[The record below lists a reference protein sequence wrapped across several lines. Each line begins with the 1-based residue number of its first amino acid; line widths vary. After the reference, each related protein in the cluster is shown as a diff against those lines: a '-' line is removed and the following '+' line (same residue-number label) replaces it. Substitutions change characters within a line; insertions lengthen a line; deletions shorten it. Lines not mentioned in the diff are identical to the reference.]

1 MSRMLFVTST
11 LIWALLPAKAEVLTL
26 SCDGTMK
33 TEQEQPHA
41 ITKMGL
47 IVNFDA
53 RIVTS
58 FTEITA
64 RIDEVNAKSISF
76 GGTTTHPS
84 GAEWSVHGT
93 IDRITGSLGAAVTW
107 FNPTTNK
114 LLMRMNYELVCK
126 PL

>member
-47 IVNFDA
+47 VVNFDA
-53 RIVTS
+53 RIVTG

-64 RIDEVNAKSISF
+64 RIDEVNANSISF
-76 GGTTTHPS
+76 GAPLP
-84 GAEWSVHGT
+84 
-93 IDRITGSLGAAVTW
+93 ILLGRNGQSMA
-107 FNPTTNK
+107 P
-114 LLMRMNYELVCK
+114 
-126 PL
+126 

>member
-1 MSRMLFVTST
+1 MSIAVSRMLFVTST

-53 RIVTS
+53 RIVTGVS
-58 FTEITA
+58 QKLPHALMRSTPNRF
-64 RIDEVNAKSISF
+64 
-76 GGTTTHPS
+76 PS
-84 GAEWSVHGT
+84 GAPLP
-93 IDRITGSLGAAVTW
+93 ILLGRNGQSMA
-107 FNPTTNK
+107 P
-114 LLMRMNYELVCK
+114 
-126 PL
+126 